1 MEEVSRI
8 FDIPYYQAVRFPEG
22 KAVSQRNDN
31 SWASLTISQL
41 LEKINLLSRGLIA
54 LGIPKG
60 DNIAMI
66 SENRVEWIITDL
78 AILQIGAI
86 PVPIYP
92 TMSNQEYAYIFE
104 HAEIKT
110 AFVSNQA
117 LFERISAIQSN
128 LSHIISFEK
137 IDGAIY
143 LGKILE
149 RANETDVNI
158 LSERKKS
165 IKSSDLASIIYT
177 SGTTGRPKG
186 VMLSH
191 QNIVSNIQAIIQLL
205 PINNEHRVISFLP
218 LSHIFERMV
227 VYTYLY
233 LGCHIHFEHDLER
246 LMQTIKEVKPHF
258 FATVPRLLEKIYEKM
273 LDRGFKLKGLRRRIY
288 FSAINTGL
296 RYQVDI
302 DQGWQYQLKLLLARK
317 LVFKHWIK
325 ALGGELFG
333 IVTGAVALPPQ
344 LCKVFSAAGIIVREG
359 YGQTES
365 SPVISF
371 NRFEPGGTLEGSVGL
386 PVPGVEVKIAA
397 DGEILARGP
406 NVMMGYY
413 KDSQSTANTIDEEG
427 WLHTGDVGK
436 LVKGRFIVLT
446 DRIKELFK
454 TSGGKYVAPTPIEQK
469 YRESP
474 FIDQVMVVGADQ
486 KFVAALVVPN
496 FSQLVDWGRE
506 NELSFRSLEELIT
519 LPEVIQKYESIRAES
534 NQQFNQIEKIKKIK
548 LLSRNWSEEMGEITS
563 TQKLKRRIIAQNFRD
578 EIEDIYGR

>member
-1 MEEVSRI
+1 
-8 FDIPYYQAVRFPEG
+8 
-22 KAVSQRNDN
+22 
-31 SWASLTISQL
+31 
-41 LEKINLLSRGLIA
+41 
-54 LGIPKG
+54 
-60 DNIAMI
+60 
-66 SENRVEWIITDL
+66 VEWIITDL

-92 TMSNQEYAYIFE
+92 TMSDQEYAYIFE

-128 LSHIISFEK
+128 LSHIISFEN

-158 LSERKKS
+158 LSDRKKS
-165 IKSSDLASIIYT
+165 IKDSDLASIIYT

-191 QNIVSNIQAIIQLL
+191 RNIVSNIQAIIQLL

-258 FATVPRLLEKIYEKM
+258 FATVPRLLEKVYEKM
-273 LDRGFKLKGLRRRIY
+273 LDYGFKLKGWRRKLY
-288 FSAINTGL
+288 FFAINMGL

-302 DQGWQYQLKLLLARK
+302 DQGWQYRLKLSLAK
-317 LVFKHWIK
+317 SMVFKRWK
-325 ALGGELFG
+325 KQLGGELFAV
-333 IVTGAVALPPQ
+333 VTGAVALPPQ
-344 LCKVFSAAGIIVREG
+344 LCKVFSAAGIMVREG

-413 KDSQSTANTIDEEG
+413 KDSQATANTIDEEG

-486 KFVAALVVPN
+486 KFVAALIVPN

-519 LPEVIQKYESIRAES
+519 LPEVIQKYETIRAES
-534 NQQFNQIEKIKKIK
+534 NQQFNKIEKIKKVK

-563 TQKLKRRIIAQNFRD
+563 TQKLKRRIIAQNFKD
-578 EIEDIYGR
+578 DIEDIYAD

>member
-8 FDIPYYQAVRFPEG
+8 FDIPYYQAVRFPDG
-22 KAVSQRNDN
+22 KAASQRKGNY
-31 SWASLTISQL
+31 WASSTISQL
-41 LEKINLLSRGLIA
+41 LEKINQLSLGLIA
-54 LGIPKG
+54 LGIQKG

-66 SENRVEWIITDL
+66 SENRVEWIIADL
-78 AILQIGAI
+78 ALLQIGAV

-92 TMSNQEYAYIFE
+92 TMSDQEYAYIFE

-117 LFERISAIQSN
+117 LFERISAIPST
-128 LSHIISFEK
+128 LSWIISFEN
-137 IDGAIY
+137 IAGAIY
-143 LGKILE
+143 WEKILG
-149 RANETDVNI
+149 RANETDI
-158 LSERKKS
+158 HTLSERKES
-165 IKSSDLASIIYT
+165 IKASDLASIIYT

-191 QNIVSNIQAIIQLL
+191 RNIVSNIQAIIQLL
-205 PINNEHRVISFLP
+205 PINHQHRVLSFLP

-233 LGCHIHFEHDLER
+233 LGCQIYFEHNLER
-246 LMQTIKEVKPHF
+246 LFETTREIKPHF

-273 LDRGFKLKGLRRRIY
+273 LEQGFKLKGLRRKLY
-288 FSAINTGL
+288 FSAINLGL

-302 DQGWQYQLKLLLARK
+302 DQGWQYRLKLSLARK
-317 LVFKHWIK
+317 LVFRHWIK
-325 ALGGELFG
+325 ALGGELFA

-344 LCKVFSAAGIIVREG
+344 LCKVFSAAGITVREG

-386 PVPGVEVKIAA
+386 PIPGVEVKIAA

-413 KDSQSTANTIDEEG
+413 KEPEATAATIDEDG

-436 LVKGRFIVLT
+436 LIRGRFIVLT

-454 TSGGKYVAPTPIEQK
+454 TSGGKYVAPMPIEQK
-469 YRESP
+469 YKESP

-496 FSQLVDWGRE
+496 FSQLVSWGRE
-506 NELSFRSLEELIT
+506 KELKFHSIEELVN
-519 LPEVIQKYESIRAES
+519 LPEVIQKYEAIRAES
-534 NQQFNQIEKIKKIK
+534 NQQFNQIEKIKKIR
-548 LLSRNWSEEMGEITS
+548 LISRPWSEEMGELTS
-563 TQKLKRRIIAQNFRD
+563 TQKLKRRVIKENFQE
-578 EIEDIYGR
+578 EIMEIYED